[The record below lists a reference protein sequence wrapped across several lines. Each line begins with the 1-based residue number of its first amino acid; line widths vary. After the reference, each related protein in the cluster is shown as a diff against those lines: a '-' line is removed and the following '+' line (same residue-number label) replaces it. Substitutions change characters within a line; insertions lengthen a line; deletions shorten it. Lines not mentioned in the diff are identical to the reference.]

1 MKLCRL
7 AVYALA
13 ITAGPVLWAQA
24 VSTPASPADAPD
36 AAQVAELVL
45 ANHILANEGVVDAY
59 GHVSVRDARN
69 PNHFLLAKAA
79 PAGAVTAADIIE
91 YDMDGNPVRPTNGDG
106 YLERFIHAEIYKSR
120 PDVMSVIHSHSADV
134 IPFTVTSVP
143 LRPMI
148 HVAGFIPQTVK
159 VFDNRPVAGMTDLLI
174 RTPALGHALAKAL
187 GSDPLILLRGHGDVI
202 VGPSLHVAVGR
213 AYYTT
218 VDARTELQ
226 AILLSGGKVTYLAP
240 EEADKA
246 ATQDGY
252 ERGWTLWKSKL
263 LNK

>member
-1 MKLCRL
+1 MKLTRF
-7 AVYALA
+7 AAIAIA
-13 ITAGPVLWAQA
+13 ITAGPLLYAQA
-24 VSTPASPADAPD
+24 VGTLASAADAPD

-45 ANHILANEGVVDAY
+45 ANHILANEGVLDAY
-59 GHVSVRDARN
+59 GHVSVRDTRN

-79 PAGAVTAADIIE
+79 PAGIVTAADIIE
-91 YDMDGNPVRPTNGDG
+91 YDMDGKPVRPTNGDG

-120 PDVMSVIHSHSADV
+120 PDVMSVIHSHSPEV

-148 HVAGFIPQTVK
+148 HIAGFIPQMVK

-174 RTPALGHALAKAL
+174 RTPALGHALALAL
-187 GSDPLILLRGHGDVI
+187 GSDPLILLRGHGAVI
-202 VGPSLHVAVGR
+202 AGPSLHVAVGM

-226 AILLSGGKVTYLAP
+226 AIQLGGGNVTYLSP
-240 EEADKA
+240 EEAQKA
-246 ATQDGY
+246 STQDGY
-252 ERGWTLWKSKL
+252 ERGWALWKSKVH
-263 LNK
+263 NK